1 MRSCAKHQQQVTKAA
16 KKNAVKQGLEK
27 LLSKS
32 KLLKKAKAAYK
43 ALAAAKKAEGAGTE
57 AKAQE
62 QKKLAEG
69 ADAEAKAEEQKK
81 LAEASAGGQ
90 KAKQGEMP
98 GLKSDEL
105 KDKLGEKDGMKPN
118 EKAEEKPNENAA
130 DQKSA
135 GLKPGD
141 TVRVTRE
148 SLTHK
153 LRFGHRGVLE
163 SITEDIGSVMFEKSL
178 AAVQV
183 PLSLLD
189 ECSGFKNATPLQTL
203 QRMSQEAKRD
213 LLRAYG
219 IQNPNAQNVE
229 IVGLRQ
235 DELFDTQVGMSL
247 N

>member
-1 MRSCAKHQQQVTKAA
+1 M
-16 KKNAVKQGLEK
+16 
-27 LLSKS
+27 SKS

-43 ALAAAKKAEGAGTE
+43 ALAATE
-57 AKAQE
+57 E
-62 QKKLAEG
+62 VEG

-163 SITEDIGSVMFEKSL
+163 SVNEDIGSVLFEKSMV
-178 AAVQV
+178 AVNV

-229 IVGLRQ
+229 VVGLRQ